1 MTNRLKQ
8 LRKEKGLTLD
18 EIQNKTGIKRGTY
31 NNYENGVTEPKLET
45 WQKLADFFGVSVP
58 YLQGISDIKDLK
70 RVSTFTNFLTSLEQT
85 EESDKQISNEI
96 KNLTMNLNVKTFLR
110 ISHAILSEQNGALP
124 ALVDVDRYKKLVSNF
139 DSTNL
144 KDISDINENITDLY
158 LIMLNAMQGKKKD
171 KEAYNKIQK
180 IINDWLTIDEND
192 ELYKWK
198 KDDELPF

>member
-1 MTNRLKQ
+1 MNRIKEIRQEKNLSQTDIAKALGVTRQ
-8 LRKEKGLTLD
+8 AISLYEKGD
-18 EIQNKTGIKRGTY
+18 R
-31 NNYENGVTEPKLET
+31 EPKLET
-45 WQKLADFFGVSVP
+45 WQKLADFFDVSVP

-85 EESDKQISNEI
+85 EESDEQISNEI
-96 KNLTMNLNVKTFLR
+96 KNLTMSLRVKTFLR

-139 DSTNL
+139 DNTNL
-144 KDISDINENITDLY
+144 KDISDINANITDLY

-180 IINDWLTIDEND
+180 IINEWLTIDEND
-192 ELYKWK
+192 ELYKSK